1 MWRIVIVVSCEA
13 KLELELA
20 GKREMNGGGGNKA
33 PLKSLRRFLP
43 LVAGQRAL
51 QAGFVYGK
59 TASKRFVFLDF
70 RTCSIAMSSTVQLDV
85 GRA

>member
-51 QAGFVYGK
+51 QAGFV
-59 TASKRFVFLDF
+59 
-70 RTCSIAMSSTVQLDV
+70 
-85 GRA
+85 